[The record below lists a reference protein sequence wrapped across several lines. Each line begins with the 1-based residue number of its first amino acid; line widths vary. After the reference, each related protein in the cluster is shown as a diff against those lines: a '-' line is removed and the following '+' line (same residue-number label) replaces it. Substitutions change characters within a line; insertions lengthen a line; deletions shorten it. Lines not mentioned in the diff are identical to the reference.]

1 MAPKLDVQPM
11 GKERGDEQLAIATS
25 TASSQPTPNKA
36 TNQPPARKAGGFP
49 SAANPAFAAALAA
62 GRAPVPKRARRRA
75 LRRQEHPPRRGRWL
89 GRAVRFTARLLGRCG
104 LRRAEAA
111 KGPAGARRLTWMALA
126 SRVACSPI
134 AWGRF
139 RLRCLAQGGAWLA
152 TDTTRFCTG
161 DGMSD
166 ACFSETERGA
176 GLAGS

>member
-1 MAPKLDVQPM
+1 MPLRPRA
-11 GKERGDEQLAIATS
+11 AN
-25 TASSQPTPNKA
+25 QPTHKA

-49 SAANPAFAAALAA
+49 SAANPAFTAALAA
-62 GRAPVPKRARRRA
+62 GRAPPPKTSKASRSSSSGTPTPAR
-75 LRRQEHPPRRGRWL
+75 PVVGPRRPVHC
-89 GRAVRFTARLLGRCG
+89 AAARS